1 MADAG
6 PSGEEEPPTLAP
18 DFFYDVATFKREAGA
33 DEMAASFCP
42 LYHSFA
48 FESSRRSNLLYLDD
62 GGTLVYAAGNNVHF
76 IDLTSASL
84 KQAYLPS
91 VGGCGIGALA
101 VHPDKKHLCV
111 AEKGVDPNCYLYEYP
126 SLRLH
131 RVLRKGTGRAYSAAS
146 FTADGT
152 KLATVGSYPD
162 YMLTVWNWEQ
172 EAIIL
177 RAKAFSQ
184 EVYHVAFSPRFD
196 GSLITSGTGHIRFW
210 RMARTFTGLKL
221 QGAIGKFGAIDLSD
235 VCGFA
240 ELPDGKVVSGSD
252 WGSLLLWEGNLIKC
266 EVTRPNG
273 VRCHD
278 GSIEVCLQDGDRLI
292 TGGADG
298 HVRVWDLEALQG
310 AEVTDEKPV
319 FEIVPL
325 LELSLAGEEAGR
337 ASAKVHTM
345 LKGDGHWLIQDSEG
359 GIFKADLESGK
370 VSQLLAFHAG
380 AVTSIDTSPV
390 GHAAVTCGDDGS
402 VRLWDYVAKAPLAT
416 ARFPGAATAAS
427 WASRA
432 VDNEGRTIACGF
444 ADGAPAKASPPARVP
459 PRPARS
465 LQPRSPAHPF
475 LSCSSSCR
483 RAPYPPALQ
492 GRPPAEGGAQAP
504 RVRDHRARLL
514 PGWPDPRHRRV
525 RRRGLLRRLR
535 LGVELRADRVHA
547 AGGGRGEGGGG
558 GDGGGLVGRLEG
570 ADGRLL
576 GRRAA
581 RAEGAAAGGGRH
593 VRDVRA
599 PSRRARLRSRAA
611 SRAAPGGGAPRLA
624 RREEVGRRR
633 RLRRGGAGGGA
644 GGGRRRRR
652 RGAGRRRA
660 RRRRRAGRER
670 RPTRRR
676 RRRRRTRARRRRWR
690 RRRCC
695 RSRAPKTAPS
705 CSLWTARPAPS
716 GTAHGGSRRRRC
728 AAAALPSRR
737 SLIPNQASTS

>member
-1 MADAG
+1 M
-6 PSGEEEPPTLAP
+6 
-18 DFFYDVATFKREAGA
+18 
-33 DEMAASFCP
+33 
-42 LYHSFA
+42 
-48 FESSRRSNLLYLDD
+48 
-62 GGTLVYAAGNNVHF
+62 
-76 IDLTSASL
+76 
-84 KQAYLPS
+84 
-91 VGGCGIGALA
+91 
-101 VHPDKKHLCV
+101 
-111 AEKGVDPNCYLYEYP
+111 
-126 SLRLH
+126 
-131 RVLRKGTGRAYSAAS
+131 LRKGTGRAYSAAS

-240 ELPDGKVVSGSD
+240 EPPRRKVVSGSD

-273 VRCHD
+273 IRCHD

-370 VSQLLAFHAG
+370 VSQLLAFHSG

-416 ARFPGAATAAS
+416 ARYPGAATAAS

-444 ADGAPAKASPPARVP
+444 ADGAPPSSPARVP
-459 PRPARS
+459 PALRPRFRAAAAS
-465 LQPRSPAHPF
+465 SPP
-475 LSCSSSCR
+475 LLLLLLCR
-483 RAPYPPALQ
+483 RAPHPPALQ
-492 GRPPAEGGAQAP
+492 GRPPAEGGAQTP
-504 RVRDHRARLL
+504 RVRDHRARVR
-514 PGWPDPRHRRV
+514 PRRPDPRHRRV
-525 RRRGLLRRLR
+525 RRRGLLRRLG

-547 AGGGRGEGGGG
+547 AGRG
-558 GDGGGLVGRLEG
+558 L
-570 ADGRLL
+570 
-576 GRRAA
+576 
-581 RAEGAAAGGGRH
+581 
-593 VRDVRA
+593 
-599 PSRRARLRSRAA
+599 
-611 SRAAPGGGAPRLA
+611 
-624 RREEVGRRR
+624 
-633 RLRRGGAGGGA
+633 
-644 GGGRRRRR
+644 RRRRR
-652 RGAGRRRA
+652 R
-660 RRRRRAGRER
+660 
-670 RPTRRR
+670 
-676 RRRRRTRARRRRWR
+676 
-690 RRRCC
+690 
-695 RSRAPKTAPS
+695 
-705 CSLWTARPAPS
+705 
-716 GTAHGGSRRRRC
+716 
-728 AAAALPSRR
+728 
-737 SLIPNQASTS
+737 

>member
-273 VRCHD
+273 IRCHD

-416 ARFPGAATAAS
+416 ARYPGAATAAS

-444 ADGAPAKASPPARVP
+444 ADGAPAKARPPASHRRPRAPPSPP
-459 PRPARS
+459 
-465 LQPRSPAHPF
+465 PRSPPLLLLLQGCSA
-475 LSCSSSCR
+475 SSS
-483 RAPYPPALQ
+483 
-492 GRPPAEGGAQAP
+492 
-504 RVRDHRARLL
+504 
-514 PGWPDPRHRRV
+514 
-525 RRRGLLRRLR
+525 
-535 LGVELRADRVHA
+535 
-547 AGGGRGEGGGG
+547 
-558 GDGGGLVGRLEG
+558 
-570 ADGRLL
+570 
-576 GRRAA
+576 AA
-581 RAEGAAAGGGRH
+581 RT
-593 VRDVRA
+593 
-599 PSRRARLRSRAA
+599 A
-611 SRAAPGGGAPRLA
+611 SG
-624 RREEVGRRR
+624 
-633 RLRRGGAGGGA
+633 
-644 GGGRRRRR
+644 
-652 RGAGRRRA
+652 
-660 RRRRRAGRER
+660 
-670 RPTRRR
+670 
-676 RRRRRTRARRRRWR
+676 
-690 RRRCC
+690 
-695 RSRAPKTAPS
+695 
-705 CSLWTARPAPS
+705 
-716 GTAHGGSRRRRC
+716 
-728 AAAALPSRR
+728 
-737 SLIPNQASTS
+737 